1 MGWYAADE
9 DGRLYRIAEY
19 YGCTGTPNTGIR
31 INPVEIAAEIK
42 RIEAEDPNLKG
53 RHINGIADPSIFD
66 ESRGESVAAMMERSP
81 NLVYW
86 TGGDN
91 TRLAG
96 KMQFHYR
103 LAFDGDGRPMFQ
115 VFDTCKH
122 FIRTIPN
129 LVYDDK
135 HVEDIDTDQ
144 EDHIYDECRYVLMEN
159 PISPRKNV
167 LQKPPADDPL
177 DLYAKDTNK
186 YKFYRM

>member
-1 MGWYAADE
+1 
-9 DGRLYRIAEY
+9 
-19 YGCTGTPNTGIR
+19 
-31 INPVEIAAEIK
+31 
-42 RIEAEDPNLKG
+42 
-53 RHINGIADPSIFD
+53 
-66 ESRGESVAAMMERSP
+66 
-81 NLVYW
+81 
-86 TGGDN
+86 
-91 TRLAG
+91 
-96 KMQFHYR
+96 
-103 LAFDGDGRPMFQ
+103 MFQ

-177 DLYAKDTNK
+177 DLYAKDADK